1 MAKPKLFIG
10 SSVEGLN
17 IAYALQENLKFVSEV
32 TVWTQGVFNL
42 SETSLESLINVLEES
57 DFGVF
62 VFTPDDYIKI
72 RGKKDLAVRDN
83 VLFELGLF
91 VGRLGRSRAFIII
104 PDNKEFHLPTD
115 LIGMT
120 PGKYEA
126 NRLDNNMQAGTGS
139 VSHKIREQIQKQGV
153 LNISSDE
160 PESSNPVASIKKIDN
175 DDWIGALY
183 IEKDYEKAGAILKS
197 KIKSSKDID
206 EKLQF
211 ISQQCYI
218 EFKKDPI
225 KGAREYEQVILE
237 YPDNN
242 ISYISYASHLYYN
255 KSYKKSLEI
264 IEVGLA
270 KTKRIITLTNLKA
283 DCFWITNRKTE
294 AIELLSVT
302 LITNQ
307 DPLMILK
314 LLDFY
319 IELENK
325 KEALILLQKAYLT
338 FPDNE
343 QIKYRFARLAYENG
357 QKEISILLYKELLA
371 DFNENSTYWC
381 LLGNS
386 YLDFELYN
394 FALSA
399 YEKAADLSQHKE
411 GWIFDNIGNLYN
423 NKQLYNKAEEN
434 LKKAINLN
442 DKSDYTHSRL
452 SSVYSSKQTDDKKVA
467 EILTKAKVQI
477 GTDLDL
483 PF

>member
-1 MAKPKLFIG
+1 
-10 SSVEGLN
+10 
-17 IAYALQENLKFVSEV
+17 
-32 TVWTQGVFNL
+32 
-42 SETSLESLINVLEES
+42 
-57 DFGVF
+57 
-62 VFTPDDYIKI
+62 
-72 RGKKDLAVRDN
+72 
-83 VLFELGLF
+83 
-91 VGRLGRSRAFIII
+91 
-104 PDNKEFHLPTD
+104 
-115 LIGMT
+115 
-120 PGKYEA
+120 
-126 NRLDNNMQAGTGS
+126 
-139 VSHKIREQIQKQGV
+139 
-153 LNISSDE
+153 
-160 PESSNPVASIKKIDN
+160 
-175 DDWIGALY
+175 
-183 IEKDYEKAGAILKS
+183 
-197 KIKSSKDID
+197 
-206 EKLQF
+206 
-211 ISQQCYI
+211 
-218 EFKKDPI
+218 
-225 KGAREYEQVILE
+225 
-237 YPDNN
+237 
-242 ISYISYASHLYYN
+242 
-255 KSYKKSLEI
+255 
-264 IEVGLA
+264 
-270 KTKRIITLTNLKA
+270 
-283 DCFWITNRKTE
+283 
-294 AIELLSVT
+294 
-302 LITNQ
+302 
-307 DPLMILK
+307 MILK